1 MKMNREDY
9 EKEAE
14 ELRIKAYKL
23 EATLATLG
31 NLETCNSAG
40 HELQV
45 WVEPTRQEVGLT
57 GTIRVTCDRCG
68 AEGESGPV
76 ELSFDETNTGVFG
89 DFAGMKLSDIEL
101 SPPTKEE
108 EETEEDSPVEVESD
122 KEEDG
127 TYRVDVSSIIGKG
140 SD

>member
-1 MKMNREDY
+1 MNREDY

-57 GTIRVTCDRCG
+57 GTIRVTSERGG

-76 ELSFDETNTGVFG
+76 ELSVDETNAGVFVN
-89 DFAGMKLSDIEL
+89 FARMKMR
-101 SPPTKEE
+101 
-108 EETEEDSPVEVESD
+108 D
-122 KEEDG
+122 KNPS
-127 TYRVDVSSIIGKG
+127 TPNKQ
-140 SD
+140 